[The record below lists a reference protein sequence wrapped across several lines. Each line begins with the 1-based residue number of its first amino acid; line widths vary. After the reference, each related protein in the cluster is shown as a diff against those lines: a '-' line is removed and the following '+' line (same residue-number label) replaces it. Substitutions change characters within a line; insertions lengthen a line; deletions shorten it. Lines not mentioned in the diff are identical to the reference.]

1 MKGPLDLTALDIT
14 EVSWTEQGEESNNLY
29 AAAPTGSVAVTDGA
43 TDGRSCGCSGCGCG
57 GRPIQWCCVNC
68 H

>member
-1 MKGPLDLTALDIT
+1 MKSQLDLTALDIA
-14 EVSWTEQGEESNNLY
+14 EVSWTEQGDEGSNLY
-29 AAAPTGSVAVTDGA
+29 AAAPAGTIAVTDGA
-43 TDGRSCGCSGCGCG
+43 NDGRSCGCSSCGC